1 MYTAPPT
8 DIDDQQL
15 VNEDPPD
22 DNYSDSYPL
31 DIDREETSPLRPP
44 PTTTYGSQ
52 PLSTLVEYQEETML
66 EQITDMLEKSPPP
79 PDSPPTPTHSSP
91 VPITPPGPVSDDRE
105 SIERDLQEI
114 VLMEMAA
121 TTEQQRNLKDEEDTV
136 DKELDEDDQ
145 QYLNI
150 DDEIEEL
157 LSFGRDSKSPA
168 NDFELDF
175 DLPPP
180 LSVSPPPL
188 SVSPPPPKPTTEA
201 PKRRVKKGSPPPTK
215 AKPKRPA
222 SFVQAT
228 VLPPRDPEPERAR
241 SSTPRITSPPPLI
254 SPPPHSPSPVIS
266 IVTVN
271 VAKREVPEPTTVA
284 SLRAETSPITA
295 DTPSPQP
302 SHVDEQPAQSPPV
315 TMNSPSPQLPEVNA
329 QPRQPTPV
337 FTPSPQLPEVNAQPR
352 QPTPVFTPSPQLPE
366 VNAQPR
372 QPTPVFTPSPQLPEV
387 NAQPRQPTPVFTV
400 TTPSPQLSPLPVESF
415 SPQPSQAIPVIID
428 TEPPQTNPIIV
439 NMPSTQPSEVDAPS
453 TQSAEANEANTSAI
467 QAMPTT
473 PISQPLQVKELGP
486 VTPDDVE
493 IVGNVKIHCVQRTR
507 WTPKGSSTEVA
518 NTPED
523 QNKQRYQQHF
533 TQMWA
538 QPAPK
543 QTFPS
548 KQTITPTS
556 TRQNGYPEPNR
567 GKATTPNSG
576 AHLRTSPRT
585 AHDMNKRYTQPVS
598 MAGWQHPIG
607 RDKSL
612 SKSNRILSPQQ
623 QQMPIKKP
631 NWKSQE
637 ELRIH
642 RNMPPPNGSTEQQRT
657 RTTPVRQQSM
667 PTQQQLKTQ
676 SLPRG
681 NNDWRVNRSSTW
693 SRGGGSRSIDGQQS
707 AVAIKAKSPY
717 DLCSRCH
724 KQLGTET
731 IMSIPNLKAHYHA
744 SCFVCRACR
753 APLVRSPHN
762 TVVLIKGM
770 HPHCKYCVL
779 SDQGNTLLT
788 NHPICSAISVWCW
801 KLRSRCSFFT
811 CPHIMLM
818 TVIN

>member
-1 MYTAPPT
+1 M
-8 DIDDQQL
+8 
-15 VNEDPPD
+15 NEDPPND
-22 DNYSDSYPL
+22 DDDDSDNEAYPL
-31 DIDREETSPLRPP
+31 DIDREETSPLRAP
-44 PTTTYGSQ
+44 PTTSYGSQ
-52 PLSTLVEYQEETML
+52 PLPTLIEYQEEAML
-66 EQITDMLEKSPPP
+66 EQITELIEKSPPP
-79 PDSPPTPTHSSP
+79 LDSPPTHTHFSP
-91 VPITPPGPVSDDRE
+91 VAITPPSPGPVSDDRE

-121 TTEQQRNLKDEEDTV
+121 TTEQQREHQNEETS
-136 DKELDEDDQ
+136 DKEYDQ

-180 LSVSPPPL
+180 LSVSPPP
-188 SVSPPPPKPTTEA
+188 PKPTTKA
-201 PKRRVKKGSPPPTK
+201 PKRQVKKGSPPPTK

-228 VLPPRDPEPERAR
+228 TLPPQDPEPERAR
-241 SSTPRITSPPPLI
+241 SSTPRFTSPPPPI

-266 IVTVN
+266 YKPIAEVTVAAQD
-271 VAKREVPEPTTVA
+271 VSEPIPTTVA
-284 SLRAETSPITA
+284 SPRADTPPITA
-295 DTPSPQP
+295 DTPSPLL
-302 SHVDEQPAQSPPV
+302 SHVIVDEQPAHSPPV
-315 TMNSPSPQLPEVNA
+315 TMN
-329 QPRQPTPV
+329 
-337 FTPSPQLPEVNAQPR
+337 TPSPQLPEVNARSR
-352 QPTPVFTPSPQLPE
+352 QPTS
-366 VNAQPR
+366 
-372 QPTPVFTPSPQLPEV
+372 
-387 NAQPRQPTPVFTV
+387 VFTV

-428 TEPPQTNPIIV
+428 TEPSQTNPIIV
-439 NMPSTQPSEVDAPS
+439 DMPSTQLSEVDAPS
-453 TQSAEANEANTSAI
+453 STKSSEANKVNTSTI
-467 QAMPTT
+467 QAMPAT

-507 WTPKGSSTEVA
+507 WTPKGSSTEIV
-518 NTPED
+518 NPPED

-543 QTFPS
+543 QMSPS

-556 TRQNGYPEPNR
+556 TRQNGHPEPNR
-567 GKATTPNSG
+567 GKTTTPNSG
-576 AHLRTSPRT
+576 THLRTSPRT
-585 AHDMNKRYTQPVS
+585 SHDMNKRYTQPAN
-598 MAGWQHPIG
+598 MAGWQHSIG
-607 RDKSL
+607 RNRSL
-612 SKSNRILSPQQ
+612 STSNKMLSPQQQQQ

-637 ELRIH
+637 ELRNH
-642 RNMPPPNGSTEQQRT
+642 RVMPPSNGLTEQQWT

-707 AVAIKAKSPY
+707 AFAIKAKSPY

-744 SCFVCRACR
+744 SCFVCRVCR

-762 TVVLIKGM
+762 TSVLIKGM
-770 HPHCKYCVL
+770 HPHCKYCGSS

-788 NHPICSAISVWCW
+788 N
-801 KLRSRCSFFT
+801 
-811 CPHIMLM
+811 
-818 TVIN
+818 

>member
-31 DIDREETSPLRPP
+31 DIDRKETSPLRPP
-44 PTTTYGSQ
+44 PTTSYGSQ
-52 PLSTLVEYQEETML
+52 PLSTLVEYQEETLL

-91 VPITPPGPVSDDRE
+91 VPITPPPPAPVSDDRE

-121 TTEQQRNLKDEEDTV
+121 TTEQQRNLKDEEDTS

-254 SPPPHSPSPVIS
+254 SPPPHSPPPVIS
-266 IVTVN
+266 YEPIVKVN

-284 SLRAETSPITA
+284 SPRAETSPITA
-295 DTPSPQP
+295 DTPSPHVQP
-302 SHVDEQPAQSPPV
+302 SHVDEQPTQSPPV
-315 TMNSPSPQLPEVNA
+315 TMNSPFPQLPEVNT

-337 FTPSPQLPEVNAQPR
+337 LTPSPQL
-352 QPTPVFTPSPQLPE
+352 T
-366 VNAQPR
+366 
-372 QPTPVFTPSPQLPEV
+372 EV

-428 TEPPQTNPIIV
+428 TAPLQTNPIIV
-439 NMPSTQPSEVDAPS
+439 NMPSIQLSEVDAPS
-453 TQSAEANEANTSAI
+453 THPPEANEPNTTTI

-493 IVGNVKIHCVQRTR
+493 IVGNIKIHCVQRTR

-538 QPAPK
+538 QPASK

-576 AHLRTSPRT
+576 AHAHLRTSPRT

-612 SKSNRILSPQQ
+612 SKSNRNVSPQQ

-642 RNMPPPNGSTEQQRT
+642 RNVPPPNGSTEQQWT

-744 SCFVCRACR
+744 SCFVCRMCR

-788 NHPICSAISVWCW
+788 NYPICSAISV
-801 KLRSRCSFFT
+801 
-811 CPHIMLM
+811 
-818 TVIN
+818 